1 MASTLLAGDVDNA
14 VGSPLLNKGIGFT
27 IVELLWPSNMR
38 SVDDHGNDKLHDVFD
53 LNDASTSRPSPFK
66 VEFVPRSEQIK
77 QLILQEATRS
87 EKELEQYNIK
97 GEITPE
103 QF

>member
-1 MASTLLAGDVDNA
+1 MKHKCLSTPTNHV
-14 VGSPLLNKGIGFT
+14 
-27 IVELLWPSNMR
+27 
-38 SVDDHGNDKLHDVFD
+38 HQGNDRLLDVFD
-53 LNDASTSRPSPFK
+53 FNDASTSRPNPFK

-77 QLILQEATRS
+77 QLILQEATRA

-97 GEITPE
+97 SEITPE